1 VIEAAIDIV
10 ENILGGVFFVDL
22 KNMNR
27 HAASSGK
34 LLMTNMTL
42 KVLGFLMLNQ
52 DLLVIEFMIA
62 VIITPDL

>member
-22 KNMNR
+22 KNVNR
-27 HAASSGK
+27 HATSSGK
-34 LLMTNMTL
+34 LLMTKMTL

-52 DLLVIEFMIA
+52 DLFVIEFTIA
-62 VIITPDL
+62 LITPDL